1 VIRDND
7 QIYKKGFDKVM
18 TAAGA
23 RPRRLALRAPNTNAF
38 VERFIQS
45 IQVECL
51 DHFLVFGEKHFDYL
65 VREYVEH
72 YHAERPH
79 QGLDNRVVIGEPPPA
94 LPDSNNEIKCRH
106 RLGGLLKHYYRSAA

>member
-1 VIRDND
+1 MMD
-7 QIYKKGFDKVM
+7 
-18 TAAGA
+18 AGCC
-23 RPRRLALRAPNTNAF
+23 PRRLALCAPNLNVY

-72 YHAERPH
+72 YHTERPH
-79 QGLDNRVVIGEPPPA
+79 QGLANRLVTGEPPPA
-94 LPDSNNEIKCRH
+94 LSAGGVACRT
-106 RLGGLLKHYYRSAA
+106 RLGGLLRHYYRAAA